1 MKVIEIAL
9 DRLREAPWNANNMA
23 TTMMALL
30 KESIA
35 RYGLLDN
42 FVVRHLGLNIFE
54 VLSGNQRFRALR
66 EAGFL
71 SAPCVVVTVDDAHA
85 RLLADALNH
94 IKGEDDLGLR
104 AEMMRKVLA
113 SVPEKDVLALLPET
127 VESLQSLASLGTTTL
142 ADSLREWQQGRGSR
156 LHRLGFQ
163 LTGPQLAMVNE
174 ALSRLMA
181 RAVRAA
187 GDSPN
192 LRGTALYLLCKDSIE
207 GKERK
212 K

>member
-23 TTMMALL
+23 TTMMARLM
-30 KESIA
+30 ESIA
-35 RYGLLDN
+35 RYGFLEN